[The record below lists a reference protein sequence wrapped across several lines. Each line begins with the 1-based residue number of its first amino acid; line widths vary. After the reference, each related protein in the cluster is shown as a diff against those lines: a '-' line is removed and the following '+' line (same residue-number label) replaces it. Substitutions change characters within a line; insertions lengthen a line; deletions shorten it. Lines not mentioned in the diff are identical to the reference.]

1 MWVAVHSDMFVHVVT
16 HEQYEQR
23 KRRLAEQL
31 RAGIGLLES
40 AYQAQVRALDLVWM
54 LQAEEAVAAAPMLL
68 HGEPAAAA
76 PMAPRPRPADRPR
89 RRGASE
95 VDSDIR
101 EAFPSL
107 PETFTRRH
115 VCAAL
120 GYEPERA
127 ALYRTLQG
135 LVREGYLR
143 VEVSGEGKR
152 ATVYG
157 KTGQYDSPE
166 EE

>member
-1 MWVAVHSDMFVHVVT
+1 MFVHVVT

-23 KRRLAEQL
+23 KGRLAEQL

-54 LQAEEAVAAAPMLL
+54 LQAEEAGAGAPALL
-68 HGEPAAAA
+68 HGEPVVAA
-76 PMAPRPRPADRPR
+76 PVSPEPRPPDRPR
-89 RRGASE
+89 RRGAPE
-95 VDSDIR
+95 VDGDLW

-107 PETFTRRH
+107 PETFTRSD

-120 GYEPERA
+120 GYKPERGV
-127 ALYRTLQG
+127 LYRSLQG
-135 LVREGYLR
+135 LVTAGYLR
-143 VEVSGEGKR
+143 VEIRGEGKR

-157 KTGQYDSPE
+157 KTGKVHSLE
-166 EE
+166 EA

>member
-1 MWVAVHSDMFVHVVT
+1 MFVHVVT

-23 KRRLAEQL
+23 KGRLAEQL

-54 LQAEEAVAAAPMLL
+54 LQAEEAVAAAPVLQ
-68 HGEPAAAA
+68 HDEPAAAA
-76 PMAPRPRPADRPR
+76 PMAPEPRPPDRPR

-95 VDSDIR
+95 VDGDIR

-107 PETFTRRH
+107 PETFTRSD

-120 GYEPERA
+120 GYEPERGT
-127 ALYRTLQG
+127 LYRTLRD
-135 LVREGYLR
+135 LVTGGYLR
-143 VEVSGEGKR
+143 VEIRGEGKR

-157 KTGQYDSPE
+157 KTGKVHSLKE
-166 EE
+166 A